1 MIHTENLINTGKRP
15 QDSDRARKSLLN
27 CVGHKKKRRKREKRQ
42 GGPAP
47 PAGSWKE
54 EKFLHPGKHS
64 QKLGGKHSNLFE
76 ATKMETGL
84 HK

>member
-47 PAGSWKE
+47 PAGSWK
-54 EKFLHPGKHS
+54 
-64 QKLGGKHSNLFE
+64 
-76 ATKMETGL
+76 
-84 HK
+84 